1 MNLLLNIFEPFFNL
15 GGEHLMDFSIRLL
28 SYTVS
33 LFILIRYIFYP
44 NNGQSKFIFIYFI
57 SGLMIFLIASTLD
70 QVKLNMGIAF
80 GLFAIFGIIRYRTPS
95 IELKEMTYLL
105 VIIGMAAING
115 LVEFNMA
122 SWIGLLF
129 ANFIVLIA
137 TYSFEKYK
145 PKEIIVR
152 ESFVFTLSNTQA
164 LKKRAILYE
173 EIKNKINID
182 AIKAEI
188 LKVNNTKNEVTVLI
202 TYKIFQ

>member
-1 MNLLLNIFEPFFNL
+1 MNLLLNILEPFFNL

-164 LKKRAILYE
+164 LKERAILIE
-173 EIKNKINID
+173 EIKNKIDID

-188 LKVNNTKNEVTVLI
+188 LKVNNTKNEVTVLV
-202 TYKIFQ
+202 TYKILQ